1 MHARLVQSK
10 IVTGQAYKFIA
21 KMKEL
26 AIPHYEAQPGFE
38 SAYLMV
44 DRDNETSVL
53 LTIFDTV
60 ENLAASE
67 KYATHRIELDG
78 VRDPPEVTYF
88 EVIEKV

>member
-1 MHARLVQSK
+1 MHARLVRSS
-10 IVTGQAYKFIA
+10 IVAGQTYRYIM

-26 AIPHYEAQPGFE
+26 ALPHYREQPGFE
-38 SAYLMV
+38 NAYLMV
-44 DRDNETSVL
+44 DREKETSVL
-53 LTIFDTV
+53 LTIFDTA